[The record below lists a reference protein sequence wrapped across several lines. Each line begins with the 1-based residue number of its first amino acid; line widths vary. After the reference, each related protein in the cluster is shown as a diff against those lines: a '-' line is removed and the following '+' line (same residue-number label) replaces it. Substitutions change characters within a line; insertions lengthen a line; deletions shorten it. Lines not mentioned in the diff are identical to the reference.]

1 MIPSQLFLINYFYKK
16 SDMRYSLFL
25 FLLLPLCSFEQNITG
40 TWHGLLDVGKKLRL
54 DIHITQEGSSFSGK
68 LDSPDQGAKDIPATK
83 VEFSNGSLIF
93 EVKNLGVAY
102 SGLLKNDSVVGT
114 FKQGGFT
121 TSLVL
126 TREEVIVKKA
136 NRPQE
141 PKGPFSYVESEVTFE
156 NYIEKFPLAGTLTLP
171 KGDGPFPAVILVSGS
186 GPQDRNEEILGHK
199 PFWIIADFLTNQ
211 GFAVLRYDDRGTG
224 QSKGVFASAT
234 SVELA
239 SDAESALDFMRSN
252 PKIQKDKIS
261 IAGHSEGAM
270 IAVMLAAKI
279 KDIHSVVLMAGPAI
293 PGGDLLLK
301 QQFLI
306 NKASGVSEKM
316 NKSIQRFNREI
327 YKIVIEE
334 KTLQTARPIIEK
346 KVRKSL
352 KNAKEKDLAGY
363 NSKEELIQE
372 ALNNVCNP
380 WMFYFIKYDPKN
392 DLEKVNCHVLALN
405 GSNDLQV
412 PPKENLSA
420 MEMHIPK
427 SSKSLVFKELAR
439 LNHLFQE
446 CETGNITEYETIEQ
460 TIQPGVLKLMG
471 EWLIS
476 IQSN

>member
-1 MIPSQLFLINYFYKK
+1 
-16 SDMRYSLFL
+16 MRYSLFL
-25 FLLLPLCSFEQNITG
+25 FLFLPLFSFEQNIIG
-40 TWHGLLDVGKKLRL
+40 TWHGLLDIGKKLRL
-54 DIHITQEGSSFSGK
+54 DIHITQEGSIFSGK
-68 LDSPDQGAKDIPATK
+68 LHSPDQGAKDIPATK
-83 VEFSNGSLIF
+83 VEFSNGSLVF
-93 EVKNLGVAY
+93 EVKNLGVTY

-141 PKGPFSYVESEVTFE
+141 PKGPFSYVETEVTFE

-186 GPQDRNEEILGHK
+186 GPQNRNEEILEHK

-234 SVELA
+234 SVEFA
-239 SDAESALDFMRSN
+239 YDTESAIDFMKHN

-270 IAVMLAAKI
+270 IAVMLAAKR
-279 KDIHSVVLMAGPAI
+279 KDIHSVVLLAGPAL
-293 PGGDLLLK
+293 PGGDLLLL
-301 QQFLI
+301 QQYLI
-306 NKASGVSEKM
+306 NKASGVP
-316 NKSIQRFNREI
+316 
-327 YKIVIEE
+327 E
-334 KTLQTARPIIEK
+334 KTNKTMQRYNKKIYQIIKKEKSLEETKPIIEK
-346 KVRKSL
+346 KIRQSL
-352 KNAKEKDLAGY
+352 TNIKDKDLKGY
-363 NSKEELIQE
+363 SSKEALIQE
-372 ALNNVCNP
+372 SVNQLCNP
-380 WMFYFIKYDPKN
+380 WMFYFIKYNPKN

-405 GSNDLQV
+405 GSKDLQV
-412 PPKENLSA
+412 PPKENLGR
-420 MEMHIPK
+420 MEKYIPK
-427 SSKSLVFKELAR
+427 SSKSLVFKELQS

-471 EWLIS
+471 DWLIS